1 MIYQALKVVHIV
13 SVLVWVAGMFR
24 LFDFYQHAGER
35 TNERTSVLTFD
46 SRWTTPAMLAAWL
59 AGGGMAVQ
67 ARWGNHSWF
76 LWKFLL
82 VVSLSGLHGV
92 LIGRMSREQDGELGK
107 LHTWWLLVPLL
118 TVVWLVVVKP

>member
-1 MIYQALKVVHIV
+1 MLAHQR
-13 SVLVWVAGMFR
+13 F
-24 LFDFYQHAGER
+24 
-35 TNERTSVLTFD
+35 TS
-46 SRWTTPAMLAAWL
+46 SSAMLAAWL